1 MKGDLIMRNIMNNL
15 FSSLLA
21 TSCLLAVCT
30 SCEDMENYDN
40 KAFTSSAKVGTILLK
55 GTNETEDMVIQTAI
69 AKPEQQ
75 DIKVTYKA
83 DSTLVDMYN
92 LTYGENAILV
102 PKQFY
107 SIADNVS
114 TIAAGTVKGNDIKV
128 HFKDLSGLNRDSV
141 YVLPVTVADA
151 NIDFLK
157 STRTTY
163 FVIKGAALINTVG
176 NITEN
181 YLSLQTP
188 GTSTLKGM
196 SQLTVEALVRI
207 EKFDKL
213 ISTIMGIE
221 GGFLIRIGDAGVPDN
236 QIQVASSSGNVTD
249 PNWQLTTNEWIHM
262 AITYDSSN
270 GAVEVYLNGIKK
282 GATQTTGYRSPVNWA
297 TTSFN
302 IGKSYDNNRWLEA
315 DISECR
321 IWNRVLSADE
331 IKAKDHYYVVAPNSE
346 GLVAYWKFDEGSGQL
361 INDHTGNGN
370 TIVANSTI
378 TWKSVSLPK

>member
-196 SQLTVEALVRI
+196 KQLTVEALVRI

-282 GATQTTGYRSPVNWA
+282 GATQTTGYRSSVNWA

-302 IGKSYDNNRWLEA
+302 IGKSYDNNRWLEG

-361 INDHTGNGN
+361 INDRTGNGN